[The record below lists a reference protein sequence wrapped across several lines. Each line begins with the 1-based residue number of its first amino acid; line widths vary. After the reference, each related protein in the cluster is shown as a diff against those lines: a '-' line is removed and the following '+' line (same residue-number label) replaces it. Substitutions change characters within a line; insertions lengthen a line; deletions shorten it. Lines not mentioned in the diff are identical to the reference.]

1 MTRGSIGLVLALAMG
16 CAMVSGC
23 ATTPPGASDASLAQA
38 ESRAGAGSAL
48 YQGACAS
55 CHGPRGEGLAG
66 APPIIGANALP
77 RYPRSDSGIQLYQDP
92 ELIQRQAQQRVPG
105 AASRQELVSAR
116 DLHEY
121 LKLHIS
127 ELDKPATSS
136 LKDADLWAIIEFVL
150 IGHGSNVPERGIAPD
165 NAASVLIR
173 GE

>member
-1 MTRGSIGLVLALAMG
+1 MKRAGIGLALVLAL
-16 CAMVSGC
+16 GC

-38 ESRAGAGSAL
+38 KSRAGAGAAL
-48 YQGACAS
+48 YDSACSA

-66 APPIIGANALP
+66 APPIIGATALP
-77 RYPRSDSGIQLYQDP
+77 RYPRSDTGIQLYQDP

-105 AASRQELVSAR
+105 AASRQELVTAR

-121 LKLHIS
+121 LKLHVS

-136 LKDADLWAIIEFVL
+136 LKDPDLWSIIEFVL
-150 IGHGSNVPERGIAPD
+150 IGNGSNVPERGIAQD